1 MLDSRL
7 KTHGEY
13 GKFAEAEQTLQA
25 AMRKTEGFQK
35 LSLTQVSVLNMIQH
49 KIARILTGSPDHLDH
64 WRDIQGYAQRA
75 LDELQKKPGATD
87 TKTSVVVLDGGT
99 WK

>member
-13 GKFAEAEQTLQA
+13 GKFAEVEQSLQEV
-25 AMRKTEGFQK
+25 MRNAEGFKK
-35 LSLTQVSVLNMIQH
+35 LSPTQKSVLNMIQH
-49 KIARILTGSPDHLDH
+49 KIARILAGSPDHLDH
-64 WRDIQGYAQRA
+64 WRDLLGYGQRA

-87 TKTSVVVLDGGT
+87 TKTSIVVLEGGT

>member
-13 GKFAEAEQTLQA
+13 SKFAEAEQTLQT

-35 LSLTQVSVLNMIQH
+35 LSLTQISVLNMIQH
-49 KIARILTGSPDHLDH
+49 KVARILSGSPDHLDH

-87 TKTSVVVLDGGT
+87 TKTTVVVLEGGT